1 MLKLAVGKVIAK
13 LKKVNYDGLQE
24 LQGFLHNFL
33 SFLSKLR

>member
-1 MLKLAVGKVIAK
+1 MLKLAVGKVVAK

-33 SFLSKLR
+33 PFLFKPR